1 ASVTVPNDPT
11 NAARAFMTLE
21 EAGLVEIDPDAEAI
35 KVSENDITE
44 NPKNLDIQPLE
55 AGQLPRS
62 VESVDIAAVPGNFA
76 VAADFDLLDAL
87 ALEEMTED
95 FRNNVAV
102 RAKAESARVTGDMK

>member
-35 KVSENDITE
+35 KISENDITE

-62 VESVDIAAVPGNFA
+62 VDSADIAAVPGNFA
-76 VAADFDLLDAL
+76 VAADFDLLDAI
-87 ALEEMTED
+87 ALEEMPK
-95 FRNNVAV
+95 NSVMLLLCA
-102 RAKAESARVTGDMK
+102 